1 MASTTEPSVM
11 DTLAGLVRL
20 SLVLL
25 AIPAVALGSLAAM
38 AVLAAGGIFL
48 LIRGPLRQLLA
59 PTRRQASARS
69 WA

>member
-25 AIPAVALGSLAAM
+25 AIPAMALGSLAAV
-38 AVLAAGGIFL
+38 AVLVLGSMFL
-48 LIRGPLRQLLA
+48 LARGPLRQLMA
-59 PTRRQASARS
+59 PARRQPAARS